1 MESKKRTREEEEY
14 VPQPVSVTSLGRRV
28 LRPSAGSVTSL
39 RLWVLR
45 PLAGNVYVPPPASVT
60 SLGRRVLRPSA
71 GVMESKKRTREEEEY
86 VPQPVS
92 VTSLSRRVLRPSAG
106 ECYVP
111 WPVSVTSLS
120 RRVLRPSAGECYIPR
135 LVMCPSL
142 SRRVLMFHC
151 LYQTRPTKVL
161 KFSIWLI
168 RVLKSLAVV
177 CSPELLLLQ
186 PHPACSILVLD
197 SLFAQPLS
205 MSCLVYLF
213 VWSPLHS
220 PYIFSPSQC
229 VVLNKTG
236 NWAVLIQCYTVWLSV

>member
-1 MESKKRTREEEEY
+1 M
-14 VPQPVSVTSLGRRV
+14 SLSRWV
-28 LRPSAGSVTSL
+28 LRPSSF
-39 RLWVLR
+39 
-45 PLAGNVYVPPPASVT
+45 
-60 SLGRRVLRPSA
+60 
-71 GVMESKKRTREEEEY
+71 
-86 VPQPVS
+86 
-92 VTSLSRRVLRPSAG
+92 

-111 WPVSVTSLS
+111 QM
-120 RRVLRPSAGECYIPR
+120 
-135 LVMCPSL
+135 VMCPSL

-168 RVLKSLAVV
+168 RVLKSRAVV

-186 PHPACSILVLD
+186 PHPASSILVLD

-229 VVLNKTG
+229 VVLNKTE
-236 NWAVLIQCYTVWLSV
+236 NWAVKSWKSSSFPFWSSVIQCDCQCKQCKVRFVVSRLISTGCIGLNSVVSVNVQLKIGVKCWSKIGRDMLWQ